1 MPCASFKS
9 ICFCLHECRLVYI
22 AFSFFKV
29 ISFYWTKPFRFWGEV
44 FFWCNSGSKVL
55 NNNSV
60 NIFYP
65 SRQSYFCVSHSFC
78 YYSHFSKF
86 NFETVALDFHNR
98 LKELEDEIVIFS
110 SITLK
115 AANRVVITLIDLCL
129 NSYKA
134 TYIINL
140 VCICFLFHV
149 DLKARNHCNGDSKL
163 LQ

>member
-1 MPCASFKS
+1 M
-9 ICFCLHECRLVYI
+9 
-22 AFSFFKV
+22 
-29 ISFYWTKPFRFWGEV
+29 
-44 FFWCNSGSKVL
+44 L

-86 NFETVALDFHNR
+86 NFETVAFDFHNR

-129 NSYKA
+129 NSCKA
-134 TYIINL
+134 TYILLTLCAFVFSFMLTLRLEITVMAIASFCSNT
-140 VCICFLFHV
+140 
-149 DLKARNHCNGDSKL
+149 KL
-163 LQ
+163 